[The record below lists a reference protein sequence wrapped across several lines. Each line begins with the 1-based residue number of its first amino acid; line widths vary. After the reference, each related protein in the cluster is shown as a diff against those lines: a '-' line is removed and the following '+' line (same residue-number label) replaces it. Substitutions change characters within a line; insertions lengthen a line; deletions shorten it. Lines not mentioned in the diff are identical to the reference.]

1 MTVGVAA
8 QAVLEGMPDPRDLR
22 LVEVDGQVLLTVGS
36 RVIAGWAAG
45 DAPMRNLAAVT
56 LRGLGFSGL
65 RVAEVLGLSEEY
77 VSTLRGRAR
86 REGSAGVVPRRGRP
100 PALGAREL
108 GRARRLRERGHSDV
122 EIGRRLGVHP
132 TTVGRA
138 LGARSRPTAPVL
150 AQPPLTARTP
160 PLDDDLPATGAQG
173 SATPPTPDPA
183 GKSEPRHHDDEQY
196 DDEQHDDDAGRVAGA
211 AAGSAGSAG
220 SVGSARIER
229 ASVGS
234 RYAGAMLLH
243 AFWHRVDAAGVLGQ
257 ACERGSG
264 ERRFDD
270 LGLLTG
276 TSMAFALGVSSVEGV
291 KHLIGSQV
299 GPLAGLAALPELRT
313 LRPRLA
319 ALADRCD
326 PLDLQARLAAAM
338 LTADAPGLGV
348 YFVDD
353 HFVPYEGAKPVGKG
367 WNTKRRH
374 AQRGRD
380 DTLVTDY
387 HGRAV
392 CFASG
397 EPSGLSVTL
406 PGALDQLRAILGADA
421 KILLGFDRGG
431 SYPKVFTAC
440 RDAGADW
447 LTWRRGAL
455 ADTTA
460 TPVRSFRVGP
470 SGTTEMV
477 VLADDP
483 VEISGYGPARQL
495 TLFEHDEPVMQI
507 LTSDLTAPAAA
518 LLAWLRCRWRIENV
532 FKYLTAHHGIDW
544 LCDYRA
550 DTGPDTTP
558 ITNPARVAARKTLT
572 AAQTELA
579 TAERALAQLLCS
591 DQHHTTINKAIPAAE
606 TRIDRARDAV
616 TTAKTDLKTH
626 PAKLPANTLDPD
638 ATRAR
643 PRTGRRA
650 LQMVLRLLAFNAEY
664 WLADRLT
671 GEPPTFRTP
680 DPIRSGPE
688 WRLIIARTSSQV
700 QSGIQGRGRE
710 DGDRVVPGDRRSG
723 SRDPGQR
730 GHPRELGE
738 QVSGRARR

>member
-1 MTVGVAA
+1 LPVAVGVAA

-183 GKSEPRHHDDEQY
+183 GKSEPRHHDDEQD

-220 SVGSARIER
+220 SARIER
-229 ASVGS
+229 AGVGS

-387 HGRAV
+387 HGRR
-392 CFASG
+392 CAS
-397 EPSGLSVTL
+397 P
-406 PGALDQLRAILGADA
+406 
-421 KILLGFDRGG
+421 
-431 SYPKVFTAC
+431 
-440 RDAGADW
+440 
-447 LTWRRGAL
+447 
-455 ADTTA
+455 
-460 TPVRSFRVGP
+460 PV
-470 SGTTEMV
+470 
-477 VLADDP
+477 
-483 VEISGYGPARQL
+483 
-495 TLFEHDEPVMQI
+495 
-507 LTSDLTAPAAA
+507 
-518 LLAWLRCRWRIENV
+518 
-532 FKYLTAHHGIDW
+532 
-544 LCDYRA
+544 
-550 DTGPDTTP
+550 
-558 ITNPARVAARKTLT
+558 NPAGCR
-572 AAQTELA
+572 
-579 TAERALAQLLCS
+579 
-591 DQHHTTINKAIPAAE
+591 
-606 TRIDRARDAV
+606 
-616 TTAKTDLKTH
+616 
-626 PAKLPANTLDPD
+626 
-638 ATRAR
+638 
-643 PRTGRRA
+643 
-650 LQMVLRLLAFNAEY
+650 
-664 WLADRLT
+664 
-671 GEPPTFRTP
+671 
-680 DPIRSGPE
+680 
-688 WRLIIARTSSQV
+688 
-700 QSGIQGRGRE
+700 
-710 DGDRVVPGDRRSG
+710 
-723 SRDPGQR
+723 
-730 GHPRELGE
+730 
-738 QVSGRARR
+738 

>member
-1 MTVGVAA
+1 M
-8 QAVLEGMPDPRDLR
+8 
-22 LVEVDGQVLLTVGS
+22 
-36 RVIAGWAAG
+36 
-45 DAPMRNLAAVT
+45 
-56 LRGLGFSGL
+56 
-65 RVAEVLGLSEEY
+65 
-77 VSTLRGRAR
+77 GR
-86 REGSAGVVPRRGRP
+86 
-100 PALGAREL
+100 
-108 GRARRLRERGHSDV
+108 
-122 EIGRRLGVHP
+122 
-132 TTVGRA
+132 
-138 LGARSRPTAPVL
+138 
-150 AQPPLTARTP
+150 
-160 PLDDDLPATGAQG
+160 
-173 SATPPTPDPA
+173 
-183 GKSEPRHHDDEQY
+183 
-196 DDEQHDDDAGRVAGA
+196 
-211 AAGSAGSAG
+211 
-220 SVGSARIER
+220 
-229 ASVGS
+229 

-257 ACERGSG
+257 ACERGSGERGSG

-406 PGALDQLRAILGADA
+406 PGALDQLRALLGADA

-470 SGTTEMV
+470 CGTTQMV

-616 TTAKTDLKTH
+616 TTAKADLKTH

-664 WLADRLT
+664 WLADRLNAYLQDPDEYRAITRNLLHLGGQLTYTPHTITITLDRPAT
-671 GEPPTFRTP
+671 GRLTRALALLLDEINTSPP
-680 DPIRSGPE
+680 
-688 WRLIIARTSSQV
+688 RL
-700 QSGIQGRGRE
+700 
-710 DGDRVVPGDRRSG
+710 PGD
-723 SRDPGQR
+723 SRPITYQLI
-730 GHPRELGE
+730 P
-738 QVSGRARR
+738 S